1 MKSTEQSQMNSQNAE
16 ERLITNKVAITCHII
31 YAIVMLF
38 VFPTGCILGNIEL
51 HSVIIGA
58 VLLVGGLCLDLYVYR
73 KNQYS
78 SKIRYIFDWG
88 IGIFYMYS
96 VITSES
102 LYVMLNV
109 IPILGVMVIFNEI
122 HAIVKIGAII
132 SSVNILKIFILLNRE
147 GTHKDVIIYYVV
159 GIIIYLFLTFFLCI
173 VSRGLKKINQ
183 IQLNKIKEE
192 KEKSEQLLQRVMT
205 SSKEVNRLVNLITGE
220 IQVVGDST
228 NQTQSAM
235 QELESGT
242 NETAQAIQSQMEQTQ
257 QISRKVEE
265 VQVYSDNIVQAVIEA
280 EEAISKGNTCINYL
294 VEKVLKTEKINATT
308 LSDLS
313 SLKDTTEQMASILAI
328 INNITTQ
335 TGLLALN
342 ASIEAARAGEAGK
355 GFAVVA
361 SEMSGLSSQTTDATV
376 QIEELITNVSRELE
390 QVITSIQSMIKQ
402 VEEQNNLVKDTE
414 KSFLLI
420 ESSANSIKGNSD
432 GLHVAVGDLEQSN
445 RTIIESIH
453 TISAISEEVAAHTNS
468 TSNICNMNKDR
479 VDMVI
484 QQSVEL
490 KEKANAIKE

>member
-1 MKSTEQSQMNSQNAE
+1 MQSTEQKKMNLVNTE
-16 ERLITNKVAITCHII
+16 ERLLTNKVAIKCHVI
-31 YAIVMLF
+31 YTIVMMLI
-38 VFPTGCILGNIEL
+38 FPTGCILGTF
-51 HSVIIGA
+51 SPKPVIVGA
-58 VLLVGGLCLDLYVYR
+58 ILLSGGLAFDIYLYR
-73 KNQYS
+73 KNPYS
-78 SKIRYIFDWG
+78 SKIRYALDWG
-88 IGIFYMYS
+88 IGFFYMYS

-109 IPILGVMVIFNEI
+109 IPILVVMVIFNEI
-122 HAIVKIGAII
+122 HAIVKIGTLIAV
-132 SSVNILKIFILLNRE
+132 VNALKIFILCNR
-147 GTHKDVIIYYVV
+147 GGAQRDVIVYYAV
-159 GIIIYLFLTFFLCI
+159 GVIIYLFLTFFLCV
-173 VSRGLKKINQ
+173 VSRCLKNINQ
-183 IQLNKIKEE
+183 IQLDKIKEE

-205 SSKEVNRLVNLITGE
+205 SSKEVNRLINLITGE
-220 IQVVGDST
+220 IQVVSDST

-242 NETAQAIQSQMEQTQ
+242 NETSQAIQSQMEQTQ
-257 QISRKVEE
+257 QISKKVEE
-265 VQVYSDNIVQAVIEA
+265 VQAYSDNIVQAVIDA

-342 ASIEAARAGEAGK
+342 ASIEAARAGDAGK

-376 QIEELITNVSRELE
+376 QIEELISNVSRELE

-420 ESSANSIKGNSD
+420 ESSANSIKDNSD
-432 GLHVAVGDLEQSN
+432 GLHVVVGDLEQSN
-445 RTIIESIH
+445 RTIIESIY

-468 TSNICNMNKDR
+468 TSNICNMNKER